1 MTYIH
6 LSPLIHLIYVVKC
19 FLKIQL
25 VKFNEVGHSIE
36 FTLVYLSVFTQIL
49 MIEKFFLG
57 EIVIPVII
65 FLLVLSN
72 CSPIAK

>member
-1 MTYIH
+1 MMKYIH

-19 FLKIQL
+19 FLKIQF
-25 VKFNEVGHSIE
+25 VIFNDGGHCIE
-36 FTLVYLSVFTQIL
+36 FIFVYLSVFTQTL

-65 FLLVLSN
+65 FLFV
-72 CSPIAK
+72 I